1 MAKIKTA
8 DQGFAQMTHIKI
20 LFMAIS
26 VQRQAIELECRNITL
41 SMNRD
46 LKYSRG
52 SVATRMLQAVV
63 RTH

>member
-1 MAKIKTA
+1 
-8 DQGFAQMTHIKI
+8 MTHIKI